1 MVAALSHEGLGD
13 QGQAT
18 DNGSAGKLLVIPF
31 KDMYQVYGTE
41 TSYRCPFTGKVHML
55 GYVTPSADDL
65 LTDHLM
71 LLLKNL
77 GGYQV
82 MLADRA
88 SGLVAEQVAGQK
100 RLSSELDFLIAIGRD
115 YGAER
120 ILANYLYRFKE
131 RVGGNYAAESP
142 ASVAFSLFLIDVPSG
157 QLIWARHLD
166 ETQKALSEN
175 LFELRSFIKR
185 KGRWV
190 TAEQMALSGLEKMVS
205 ELPQPG
211 PTP

>member
-1 MVAALSHEGLGD
+1 MLVALVMVAALSHEGLGD

-18 DNGSAGKLLVIPF
+18 DNGSASKLLVIPF

-82 MLADRA
+82 MLADQADPLLFA
-88 SGLVAEQVAGQK
+88 SAEIISLTYYYDFYATLQVTFT
-100 RLSSELDFLIAIGRD
+100 LSL
-115 YGAER
+115 
-120 ILANYLYRFKE
+120 
-131 RVGGNYAAESP
+131 
-142 ASVAFSLFLIDVPSG
+142 
-157 QLIWARHLD
+157 
-166 ETQKALSEN
+166 
-175 LFELRSFIKR
+175 
-185 KGRWV
+185 
-190 TAEQMALSGLEKMVS
+190 
-205 ELPQPG
+205 
-211 PTP
+211 